1 MNTTK
6 TIAAIATATGQGGV
20 AVVRVSGSKAYAI
33 GQALTHRSKL
43 RERYAHFAKIYDN
56 NGQMIDEA
64 VVLYFKA
71 PHSFTGEDVLEIQ
84 GHGGNILPNLIL
96 ARCFELGAVQASAG
110 EFSYRAFDNGKMDLL
125 QAEAISDA
133 ISATSIAEA
142 RSAVR
147 SMAGQFSE
155 HITLLTEQLT
165 QIRLYVEA
173 MIDFS
178 DEEDVDFL
186 ADGVLLAKIDEVIAG
201 LEQTLATAEQGVLLK
216 RGVQVVLAGRP
227 NAGKSSLLNALAGI
241 ERAIVTDVAGTT
253 RDTLEETLILRGL
266 SVHLTDTAGL
276 RDSDDKVEQMGIWR
290 AKQAID
296 AADVVLL
303 VYDVSDNVSFEMLVK
318 ELLYDVDVDKV
329 IGVANKMDLLPSLV
343 QDTNAKND
351 KPDVDQPN
359 IDKPSLDKSDNDKYH
374 KPCYVSCKTK
384 AGLDELIDVI
394 CQKVGFYPND
404 NSIIARTRHL
414 DSLKRTLLL
423 LSEAKE
429 QLIVYQAGELS
440 AESLR
445 LAQNALS
452 QLTGEF
458 SADDLLG
465 RIFSQFCIGK

>member
-6 TIAAIATATGQGGV
+6 TIAAIATASGQGGV
-20 AVVRVSGSKAYAI
+20 AIVRVSGSKAYAI

-110 EFSYRAFDNGKMDLL
+110 EFSYRAFDNGKIDLL

-133 ISATSIAEA
+133 ISAVSVAEA

-186 ADGVLLAKIDEVIAG
+186 ADGVLLAKIDKVIAG

-216 RGVQVVLAGRP
+216 QGVQVVLAGRP

-253 RDTLEETLILRGL
+253 RDTLEETLILKGL

-276 RDSDDKVEQMGIWR
+276 RDTDDKVEQMGIVR

-296 AADVVLL
+296 AADLVLL
-303 VYDVSDNVSFEMLVK
+303 VYDVSDDVSFDSLVD
-318 ELLYDVDVDKV
+318 ELLDDVDKTKV
-329 IGVANKMDLLPSLV
+329 IGVANKLDLLDKKLAISIKNS
-343 QDTNAKND
+343 DKKTNAK
-351 KPDVDQPN
+351 
-359 IDKPSLDKSDNDKYH
+359 KSDML
-374 KPCYVSCKTK
+374 CYVSCKTK

-394 CQKVGFYPND
+394 CQKAGFYPND

-414 DSLKRTLLL
+414 DSLKRTLFLL
-423 LSEAKE
+423 YEAKE
-429 QLIVYQAGELS
+429 QLTVYQAGELS

-445 LAQNALS
+445 LAQNTLS